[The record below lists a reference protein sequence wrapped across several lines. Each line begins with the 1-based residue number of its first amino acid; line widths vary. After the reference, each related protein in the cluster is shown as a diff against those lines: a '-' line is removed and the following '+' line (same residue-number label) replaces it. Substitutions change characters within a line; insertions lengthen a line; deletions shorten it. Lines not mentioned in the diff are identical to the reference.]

1 MKTDISDLRQRI
13 MSEARSRIPV
23 PPAEDE
29 VTANMLAK
37 EEGCTRQQAM
47 RILKSMLEDEM
58 VAVRENGIEDGKMC
72 KVYRSI

>member
-1 MKTDISDLRQRI
+1 MKTDISDLRKGLI
-13 MSEARSRIPV
+13 EEARARIPQ
-23 PPAEDE
+23 PPGEDE

-58 VAVRENGIEDGKMC
+58 VAVRENGIEDGKTC